1 MKTILILF
9 ILFISSSNSQ
19 IFIDTVFSFTPG
31 TIQFA
36 GQSPEYYPKNIFNS
50 PSIYGTKYI
59 AETRPEEILSIG
71 LNGEIIIGLKN
82 NLIIDKE
89 GADFTIFE
97 NAFVNQFNEV
107 MYAEPAI
114 VSVSKDGINY
124 IEFPYDILTL
134 EGLAGTKPTI
144 GANNPFNPLKSGGN
158 PFDLATIGIDSV
170 RYIKIKDITEQIL
183 NNSEHPNY
191 DPTLSGFDL
200 DAVAIINH
208 SDYVSSVELISA
220 TKDETYFYDLLG
232 NRINNLNNYSGLY
245 FIYSNNNIGKY
256 VK

>member
-9 ILFISSSNSQ
+9 ILFISTSKSQ

-31 TIQFA
+31 TIQFG
-36 GQSPEYYPKNIFNS
+36 GQSPEYYPNNIFNA
-50 PSIYGTKYI
+50 PSINATKYI

-71 LNGEIIIGLKN
+71 LNGEIVVGLTN

-89 GADFTIFE
+89 GDDFTVFE
-97 NAFVNQFNEV
+97 NTFINQFNEV
-107 MYAEPAI
+107 IYAEPAI
-114 VSVSKDGINY
+114 ISVSKDGINY

-134 EGLAGTKPTI
+134 DGLAGTKPTI
-144 GANNPFNPLKSGGN
+144 GSNNPFNPLKSGGN
-158 PFDLATIGIDSV
+158 AFDLAKIGIDSV

-183 NNSEHPNY
+183 NNPEHPNY

-200 DAVAIINH
+200 DAIAIINH
-208 SDYVSSVELISA
+208 TDFISSVSLICDTEAS
-220 TKDETYFYDLLG
+220 TYFYDILG
-232 NRINNLNNYSGLY
+232 NKINNIDNYSGLY
-245 FIYSNNNIGKY
+245 FIQSNYYIGKY

>member
-9 ILFISSSNSQ
+9 VLFISSSKSQ

-31 TIQFA
+31 TIQFG
-36 GQSPEYYPKNIFNS
+36 GQSAEYYPNNIFNA
-50 PSIYGTKYI
+50 PSISATKYI

-71 LNGEIIIGLKN
+71 LNGEIIVGLKH
-82 NLIIDKE
+82 NLIIDKD

-97 NAFVNQFNEV
+97 NTFINQFNEV
-107 MYAEPAI
+107 VYAEPAI
-114 VSVSKDGINY
+114 ISVSKDGINY

-144 GANNPFNPLKSGGN
+144 GSNNPFNPLKSGGN
-158 PFDLATIGIDSV
+158 AFDLATIGIDSV

-183 NNSEHPNY
+183 NNPDHSNY

-208 SDYVSSVELISA
+208 TDYINSVPLIC
-220 TKDETYFYDLLG
+220 TNKDEVFFYNILG
-232 NRINNLNNYSGLY
+232 VRINNLDNYSGLY
-245 FIYSNNNIGKY
+245 FIQNNYYIGKY